1 MSAGAKP
8 PGGLRILLAL
18 LAATSLAGAA
28 VAGALLYLTSP
39 ADPAAPTRVFVVS
52 PGSGLGQV
60 ARELEDE
67 GVVRSH
73 RILTVLGRYRGV
85 DRHLRAGEYE
95 LSPAMSPFEILAMFA
110 EGRVKTYEV
119 VLPEGITSVEIARRL
134 AAQGLVDPDAFLAF
148 VHAPDSA
155 QALGVEG
162 PGLEGYLFPETYRL
176 PRGLPPRE
184 IARTLVAQFQRVWDS
199 LAPEAA
205 ARGFSQREAVTIAS
219 IVEKETALPTERPR
233 VASVYWNRLAR
244 HMRLE
249 ADPTVIYGIPDFDGN
264 LRRADLE
271 DEHNPYNTYRIQGL
285 PPGPIANPGAASLR
299 AAVEPEQ
306 SDYLFFVSRNDGSHV
321 FTRRY
326 EDHVREVNRLQR
338 GRSR

>member
-8 PGGLRILLAL
+8 SRGLRVLLAL
-18 LAATSLAGAA
+18 LAAASLAGASL
-28 VAGALLYLTSP
+28 AGGLFYLTSP
-39 ADPAAPTRVFVVS
+39 ADRTATTRIFVVA
-52 PGSGLGQV
+52 PGSTLGQV
-60 ARELEDE
+60 ARELEAE
-67 GVVRSH
+67 GVLRSH
-73 RILTVLGRYRGV
+73 RVLTFLGRLREV
-85 DRHLRAGEYE
+85 DRRLRAGEYE
-95 LSPAMSPFEILAMFA
+95 LSPAMSPFEILALFA

-119 VLPEGITSVEIARRL
+119 VLPEGVTAAEIARRL
-134 AAQGLVDPDAFLAF
+134 AAQGLTDPAQFLAF
-148 VHAPDSA
+148 VRDPGSA
-155 QALGVEG
+155 EALGVQG

-176 PRGLPPRE
+176 PHGLPPRD
-184 IARTLVAQFQRVWDS
+184 IARTLVAQFQRVWDA

-205 ARGFSQREAVTIAS
+205 ARGLSQRDVVTIAS
-219 IVEKETALPTERPR
+219 IVEKETAVPTERPL

-249 ADPTVIYGIPDFDGN
+249 ADPTVIYGIPDFDGD
-264 LRRADLE
+264 LRRSDLE
-271 DEHNPYNTYRIQGL
+271 DERNPYNTYRIEGL

-306 SDYLFFVSRNDGSHV
+306 TEYLFFVSRNDGSHV

-326 EDHVREVNRLQR
+326 QDHVREVNRLQR

>member
-1 MSAGAKP
+1 MSAGARP
-8 PGGLRILLAL
+8 SRGLRILLAL
-18 LAATSLAGAA
+18 LAAVGLAGVA
-28 VAGALLYLTSP
+28 VAGALFHLTSP
-39 ADPAAPTRVFVVS
+39 VDPSAPSRTFVVV
-52 PGSGLGQV
+52 PGSTLGQV
-60 ARELEDE
+60 ARALEDE

-73 RILTVLGRYRGV
+73 RVITTLGRYRDL

-95 LSPAMSPFEILAMFA
+95 LSPAMSPFEILALFA
-110 EGRVKTYEV
+110 EGRVKTYEL
-119 VLPEGITSVEIARRL
+119 VLPEGITAAEIARRL
-134 AAQGLVDPDAFLAF
+134 AAQGLADPAQFLAF
-148 VHAPDSA
+148 VREPGSA
-155 QALGVEG
+155 ETLGVQG

-176 PRGLPPRE
+176 PRGLPPEE
-184 IARTLVAQFQRVWDS
+184 IARTLVAQFQRVWDG
-199 LAPEAA
+199 LASEAQ
-205 ARGFSQREAVTIAS
+205 ARGLAQRDVVTIAS
-219 IVEKETALPTERPR
+219 IVEKETALPSERPL

-271 DEHNPYNTYRIQGL
+271 DERNPYNTYRIEGL

-306 SDYLFFVSRNDGSHV
+306 TDYLFFVSRNDGSHV

-326 EDHVREVNRLQR
+326 QDHVREVNRLQK

>member
-1 MSAGAKP
+1 MSARAQHSR
-8 PGGLRILLAL
+8 GLRAL
-18 LAATSLAGAA
+18 LVLLSATSLAGASL
-28 VAGALLYLTSP
+28 AGALLYLTSP
-39 ADPAAPTRVFVVS
+39 ADPTATTRTFVVA
-52 PGSGLGQV
+52 PGSTLGQV

-73 RILTVLGRYRGV
+73 RLLAFLGRYRYV

-95 LSPAMSPFEILAMFA
+95 LSPAMSPFEILALFA

-119 VLPEGITSVEIARRL
+119 VLPEGITAAEVARRL
-134 AAQGLVDPDAFLAF
+134 AVDGLVDPAQFLAF
-148 VHAPDSA
+148 VHDPGAA
-155 QALGVEG
+155 EALGVEG

-176 PRGLPPRE
+176 PRGLPARE
-184 IARTLVAQFQRVWDS
+184 IARTLVAQFQRVWNE

-205 ARGFSQREAVTIAS
+205 ARGFAQRDVVTIAS
-219 IVEKETALPTERPR
+219 IVEKETALPVERPL
-233 VASVYWNRLAR
+233 VASVYWNRVAR

-271 DEHNPYNTYRIQGL
+271 DERNPYNTYRIEGL

-299 AAVEPEQ
+299 AAVEPERT
-306 SDYLFFVSRNDGSHV
+306 DYLFFVSRNDGSHV

-326 EDHVREVNRLQR
+326 QDHVREVNRLQR